1 MAFNKYFS
9 TVALDIQY
17 SIRYLRKQ
25 FFGFLPAANNDSFF
39 VSLADCKEISNNIS
53 ALNNHKTAEPN
64 SIPTNIV
71 KLLNKDMSN
80 QLDFLSNL
88 SLLYGIFPNI
98 LKTNKIIPFHKTIKF
113 FKLSTNFS
121 FIKYYI

>member
-25 FFGFLPAANNDSFF
+25 FFGFLPAANNDTFF
-39 VSLADCKEISNNIS
+39 ISLADCKEISNIIS
-53 ALNNHKTAEPN
+53 ALNNHKTAGPS

-71 KLLNKDMSN
+71 KVLNKPI
-80 QLDFLSNL
+80 
-88 SLLYGIFPNI
+88 SLLSSIVKILERIIYNRLYTFTEKNEFIFC
-98 LKTNKIIPFHKTIKF
+98 FQF
-113 FKLSTNFS
+113 GFR
-121 FIKYYI
+121 